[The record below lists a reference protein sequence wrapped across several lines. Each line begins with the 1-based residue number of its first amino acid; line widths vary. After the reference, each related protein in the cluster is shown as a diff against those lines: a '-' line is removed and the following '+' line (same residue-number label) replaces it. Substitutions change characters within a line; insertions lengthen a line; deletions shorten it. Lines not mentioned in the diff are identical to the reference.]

1 MMLFWIA
8 VYIFGALATVAF
20 NLSRLVYIEYPF
32 SIVRNAL
39 LWPVCLP
46 VLLILWIGGFD

>member
-1 MMLFWIA
+1 MLFWIA
-8 VYIFGALATVAF
+8 VYIVGALSTAAF
-20 NLSRLVYIEYPF
+20 NLSRLVYIESPL

-46 VLLILWIGGFD
+46 VLLILWIGEFD